1 MGYAGEQ
8 EQSWPLKG
16 QDVMSIYLG
25 VIELSGGLIGLK
37 GGDAGGVDGL
47 LAGGGRRG
55 CSRADAGRLAGSDR
69 RKGSGGHL
77 YGSRLVGGSRGK
89 RGGAGGALR
98 DAGGRRSLRRGGNQA
113 DAGLLAGSARPK
125 GGGGGEG
132 GCRRRRRAASQG
144 LTGLLT
150 HAAFH
155 TNQSLHTVV
164 CKAAGAEPHHRG
176 SMSHADI
183 STSVRLLQCMVS
195 TMLVSQY
202 NAQ

>member
-1 MGYAGEQ
+1 
-8 EQSWPLKG
+8 
-16 QDVMSIYLG
+16 MSIYLG
-25 VIELSGGLIGLK
+25 VIELSGGLVGLK

-47 LAGGGRRG
+47 LAGRGRRR
-55 CSRADAGRLAGSDR
+55 CSRAAAGRLAGSDR

-77 YGSRLVGGSRGK
+77 YGSRLAGGSRRR

-132 GCRRRRRAASQG
+132 GCRRRRRAAPQG
-144 LTGLLT
+144 LTGLQT

-155 TNQSLHTVV
+155 MNQSLHTAV

-183 STSVRLLQCMVS
+183 STSVRLLRCMVS